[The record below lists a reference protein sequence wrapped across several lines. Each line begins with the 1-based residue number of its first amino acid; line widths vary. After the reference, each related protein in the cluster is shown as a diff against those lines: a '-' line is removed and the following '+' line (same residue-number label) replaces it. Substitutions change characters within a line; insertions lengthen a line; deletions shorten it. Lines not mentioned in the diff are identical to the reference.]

1 MVGTKGFKPFQYQFE
16 EHHYKGISVLQRFYS
31 KRLSSSDR
39 YGADVKLSFLSEMKA
54 KQFYTT
60 QEKIRLNNMREEYL
74 NNKKYSDKKIDP
86 LN

>member
-1 MVGTKGFKPFQYQFE
+1 MSGTKGFKPFEYQFE
-16 EHHYKGISVLQRFYS
+16 EHHYKGISILQRFYG

-60 QEKIRLNNMREEYL
+60 QEKIKLNLMREEYL
-74 NNKKYSDKKIDP
+74 NNKIYSDKKTTP
-86 LN
+86 

>member
-1 MVGTKGFKPFQYQFE
+1 MSGTKGFKPFEYQFE
-16 EHHYKGISVLQRFYS
+16 EHHYKGISILQSFYG

-60 QEKIRLNNMREEYL
+60 QEKIRLNLMREEYL
-74 NNKKYSDKKIDP
+74 NNKIYSDKKTTP
-86 LN
+86 